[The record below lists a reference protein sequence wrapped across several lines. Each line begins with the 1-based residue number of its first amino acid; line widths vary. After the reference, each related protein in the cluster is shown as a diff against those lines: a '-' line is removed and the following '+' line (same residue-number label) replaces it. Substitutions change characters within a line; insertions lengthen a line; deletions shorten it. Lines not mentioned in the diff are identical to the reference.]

1 MNDPKG
7 EIYMVLPIYQ
17 QRNQRLPQPNPMY
30 RPPNPYTYQ
39 QHGNR
44 GGAASKPTSKIQEMI
59 QRFAQPSAGGGT
71 EDRGGGGLSLTL
83 DNVQQVLKVVQS
95 TAPMIQEYGPIV
107 KNIPA
112 LYRMMKA
119 MKNVED
125 TDEEGET
132 HNNQTIT
139 KESTTT
145 KEKVAE
151 APKKLAG
158 QSTPKLFI

>member
-1 MNDPKG
+1 
-7 EIYMVLPIYQ
+7 MVLPIYQ
-17 QRNQRLPQPNPMY
+17 QRNQRLPQPHPMY

-39 QHGNR
+39 QQGNR
-44 GGAASKPTSKIQEMI
+44 GVATSKSPNKIQEMI

-71 EDRGGGGLSLTL
+71 EERGAGGLSLTL

-95 TAPMIQEYGPIV
+95 AAPMIQEYGPIV

-119 MKNVED
+119 MKDVED
-125 TDEEGET
+125 TDDEEET
-132 HNNQTIT
+132 QTHQTIP

-145 KEKVAE
+145 QEKVAKE
-151 APKKLAG
+151 SKKLAG